1 VTKEEL
7 IKVVSGKLIENC
19 DLSELDLNG
28 MDLSGCEINNVIFAK
43 GNQKGRE
50 IDGLIFNNSKISN
63 SSFEGAEIKNCDFDG
78 SGTVLKSVSF
88 KKCVMLK
95 CRFRKSA
102 LSWCDFRYAEINSA
116 TFEEARIDF
125 CDFYRAFLVGV
136 IIFRKAKI
144 SNSSLFYTYFDEG
157 AAIRMD
163 NIAGRK
169 LLQQDEPAYRKFLV
183 EWNTYGTGV
192 RNNEQNR
199 ISDWSPDSSL
209 KARFAD
215 AEDIYKT
222 LNGLWMSKGYLADAN
237 WAYVMGRK
245 MERKRMIADLKS
257 GNDSPAQK
265 LKLFMQIFWN
275 LTSDLMFGYG
285 ESILKMIISYVVVIF
300 IFAYFYYLIPEI
312 SLFTYDRAVEVSLK
326 NMVAMSSDEV
336 TGISPLVDFLNVL
349 QTTIGILITGIFG
362 FILGNKIRNQ

>member
-1 VTKEEL
+1 
-7 IKVVSGKLIENC
+7 
-19 DLSELDLNG
+19 
-28 MDLSGCEINNVIFAK
+28 
-43 GNQKGRE
+43 
-50 IDGLIFNNSKISN
+50 
-63 SSFEGAEIKNCDFDG
+63 
-78 SGTVLKSVSF
+78 
-88 KKCVMLK
+88 
-95 CRFRKSA
+95 
-102 LSWCDFRYAEINSA
+102 
-116 TFEEARIDF
+116 
-125 CDFYRAFLVGV
+125 
-136 IIFRKAKI
+136 
-144 SNSSLFYTYFDEG
+144 
-157 AAIRMD
+157 
-163 NIAGRK
+163 
-169 LLQQDEPAYRKFLV
+169 QQDEPAYRKFLV

-209 KARFAD
+209 KARYAD

-257 GNDSPAQK
+257 GNDSTAQK
-265 LKLFMQIFWN
+265 LKLFLQIFWN
-275 LTSDLMFGYG
+275 LISDAMFGYG

-312 SLFTYDRAVEVSLK
+312 SLFTYNRAVEVSLK